1 LYLNIYLRRIMAD
14 EYERLLE
21 VLDVPPGEEGAEAAE
36 ATGADHDE
44 SLLDVDDE
52 VCILDPPLLPT
63 PAEPPTVSTANENDK
78 VNAEI
83 MDLDDISETHS
94 SQNTQSS
101 FLTTYSKYGIR
112 EGFRYTEGEYDPDS
126 DRPPMSSAYYQCK
139 AARAASFS
147 HTCTNVESG
156 PNSGSEKTVSFS
168 SISSLNCTGDTEVL
182 KTFRGTRM
190 QNNHGTENQNI
201 SFSFDP
207 ATLQCISCEIEH
219 SILKT
224 GEGGAP
230 PIIVLS
236 DQNFIPTLCGGG
248 ELRCYCKVRRRIAR

>member
-1 LYLNIYLRRIMAD
+1 MAD

-21 VLDVPPGEEGAEAAE
+21 ALDVPPGEEGAEA
-36 ATGADHDE
+36 TCADHDE

-63 PAEPPTVSTANENDK
+63 PAEPPTLSTATENDK

-156 PNSGSEKTVSFS
+156 PNSGSEKTVNFN

-207 ATLQCISCEIEH
+207 ATLQCISCENEH

-248 ELRCYCKVRRRIAR
+248 ELHCYCKVRGRIAR